1 MKKHL
6 DKKYR
11 IKPVIGLAN
20 DGKSFIFN
28 SISEASRFIRSQ
40 DPTKI
45 NHKNK
50 TVRSIRRN
58 ITLHLETNKPIYN
71 FIWKEIHDTN
81 YSKEIYYQ
89 EDITNL
95 VNRSYLKI
103 KSLLPDG
110 SIKEFNSFRSLAQYY
125 FTYIFMGEHDVDFIL
140 NKIRNAYI
148 YNKMKTKNPCY
159 FALGHTFFDESFFIG
174 GESNTSVW

>member
-1 MKKHL
+1 LKKHS
-6 DKKYR
+6 DKKYKT
-11 IKPVIGLAN
+11 KPVIGLAN

-58 ITLHLETNKPIYN
+58 ITLALETKTLTYN
-71 FIWKEIHDTN
+71 FLWKEIHDTN
-81 YSKEIYYQ
+81 YSKDIYHDQ
-89 EDITNL
+89 ELTNL
-95 VNRSYLKI
+95 VNKSYLKI

>member
-40 DPTKI
+40 DPAKI

-58 ITLHLETNKPIYN
+58 ITLALDTKKLTYG
-71 FIWKEIHDTN
+71 FIWKEIHETN
-81 YSKEIYYQ
+81 YSNDMYYDQ
-89 EDITNL
+89 ELTNL
-95 VNRSYLKI
+95 VNKSYLKI

-110 SIKEFNSFRSLAQYY
+110 SIKEFNSFKSLAQYY
-125 FTYIFMGEHDVDFIL
+125 FTYIFNGEHDVDFIL

-174 GESNTSVW
+174 GESNTSV